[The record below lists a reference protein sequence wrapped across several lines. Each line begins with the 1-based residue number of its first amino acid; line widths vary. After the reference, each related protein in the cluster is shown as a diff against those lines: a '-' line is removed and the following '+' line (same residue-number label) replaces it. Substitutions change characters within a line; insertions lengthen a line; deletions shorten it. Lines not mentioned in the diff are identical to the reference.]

1 MILQDEEASEEEEP
15 EKLAKPSLGVMGIC
29 QAGDVGARHKVLEI
43 NIKH

>member
-29 QAGDVGARHKVLEI
+29 QAGDVGARHEVLDI
-43 NIKH
+43 